1 MQSLRES
8 SSKLLKI
15 WYSIE
20 IQFKCTFLFEESA
33 EKNPIYIFSEKRV
46 FGSKQCGFNNVINV
60 FVYDETIALQ
70 DRSSNLFFLF

>member
-33 EKNPIYIFSEKRV
+33 EKNPIYILSGN
-46 FGSKQCGFNNVINV
+46 GSLVQNNVVSIM
-60 FVYDETIALQ
+60 L
-70 DRSSNLFFLF
+70 